1 MSDKKQVTIFV
12 AGEHNSAKTSV
23 IAIINQALKEAGF
36 DTKLLSHAAADADC
50 FAGIDMVLDQA
61 EYISE
66 RVNISIEELAMPA
79 PCLEGNVAPKGYVAI
94 RHAGGMKIIPRGTSP
109 AE

>member
-36 DTKLLSHAAADADC
+36 DAKLLSHAAADADC

-66 RVNISIEELAMPA
+66 RVDISIEEITMPA
-79 PCLEGNVAPKGYVAI
+79 PLLEDGGAPKGYVAY
-94 RHAGGMKIIPRGTSP
+94 RHSGGMKIIPRGTSP